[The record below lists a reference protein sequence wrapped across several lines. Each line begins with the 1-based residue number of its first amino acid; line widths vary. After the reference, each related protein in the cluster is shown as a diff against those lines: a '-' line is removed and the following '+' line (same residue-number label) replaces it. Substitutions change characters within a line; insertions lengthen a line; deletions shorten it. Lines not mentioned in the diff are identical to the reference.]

1 MQDKQLSFADLGL
14 SDAMINALKA
24 KGFETPSP
32 IQALVIPEFL
42 LEKSNIIGQAQ
53 TGTGKTA
60 AFSIPILETIETSTG
75 MIRALIL
82 TPTRELANQVSD
94 EIYSLI
100 GEKKIRVLPV
110 YGGSSIDQQIKN
122 IKRGVDIVVGTPGR
136 IIDLLERKVLV
147 LKNLEFFVL
156 DEADEM
162 LNMGFVDDIELILKA
177 SNPEKQKM
185 LFFSATMPPSILN
198 IAKKYMGQFKTL
210 KVENKESTSNLTEQ
224 IYFEVRES
232 DKFEALCRV
241 LDFERD
247 FYGIVFARTK
257 QDTNEITERLK
268 SRGYDADAI
277 HGDVSQVMRNR
288 TLESFK
294 KKNINIL
301 VATDVAARGIDVNNL
316 THVINFSIPNEAES
330 YVHRI
335 GRTGRA
341 GNKGIAITFVTPRE
355 SYQITRIER
364 AAKAN
369 IKLQKAPSIDDV
381 IVAKK
386 ETLDAII
393 SEIIAEKD
401 HAGYLEIANDLLA
414 KNEPQAVLAAL
425 LRNVYNDEFM
435 PSGYREIAEIGRVK
449 GDGNRGNDRGGDR
462 GNDRG
467 GRSDRDGRG
476 GERDGNRGGGYSRG
490 NERGGDRGGNVNVE
504 DDTRLFVAMGKQDG
518 TTVRSLLELL
528 HTKAKTPARKVK
540 DVRILDSF
548 SFITVPFDEAEH
560 IMQTINNDK
569 TRKPL
574 ISKAKR

>member
-1 MQDKQLSFADLGL
+1 MQDIHTSFADLGL
-14 SDAMINALKA
+14 SDTMINALER

-32 IQALVIPEFL
+32 IQSLVIPEFL
-42 LEKSNIIGQAQ
+42 REKANIIGQAQ

-60 AFSIPILETIETSTG
+60 AFSIPILETITTG
-75 MIRALIL
+75 SGKIKALIL
-82 TPTRELANQVSD
+82 APTRELANQVSD

-100 GEKKIRVLPV
+100 GDKKLRVLPV
-110 YGGSSIDQQIKN
+110 YGGSSIEHQIKN

-136 IIDLLERKVLV
+136 IIDLLERKILV
-147 LKNLEFFVL
+147 LKDLEFFVL

-162 LNMGFVDDIELILKA
+162 LNMGFIDDIEQILKV
-177 SNPEKQKM
+177 SNPDEQKM
-185 LFFSATMPPSILN
+185 LFFSATMAPSILS
-198 IAKKYMGQFKTL
+198 IAKKYMGQYKIL
-210 KVENKESTSNLTEQ
+210 KVESKETTTDLTEQ

-257 QDTNEITERLK
+257 QDTNEITDRLK

-294 KKNINIL
+294 KKTINIL

-316 THVINFSIPNEAES
+316 THVINYSIPGEAES

-341 GNKGIAITFVTPRE
+341 GKKGVAITFVTPRE
-355 SYQITRIER
+355 SYQISRIGR

-369 IKLQKAPSIDDV
+369 IKLQKAPSIDEV

-401 HAGYLEIANDLLA
+401 HIGYLDIANDLLA

-435 PSGYREIAEIGRVK
+435 PSGYQEIAEVT
-449 GDGNRGNDRGGDR
+449 RGNDRSGRNGNRSDGRDRDRDRKNPDENRNWR
-462 GNDRG
+462 GN
-467 GRSDRDGRG
+467 
-476 GERDGNRGGGYSRG
+476 ERDGNRYING
-490 NERGGDRGGNVNVE
+490 NVE
-504 DDTRLFVAMGKQDG
+504 DDTRLFVAMGRQDG
-518 TTVRSLLELL
+518 TTVRSLLEFL

-560 IMQTINNDK
+560 IMRTINNDK

>member
-1 MQDKQLSFADLGL
+1 
-14 SDAMINALKA
+14 
-24 KGFETPSP
+24 
-32 IQALVIPEFL
+32 
-42 LEKSNIIGQAQ
+42 
-53 TGTGKTA
+53 
-60 AFSIPILETIETSTG
+60 
-75 MIRALIL
+75 
-82 TPTRELANQVSD
+82 
-94 EIYSLI
+94 
-100 GEKKIRVLPV
+100 
-110 YGGSSIDQQIKN
+110 
-122 IKRGVDIVVGTPGR
+122 
-136 IIDLLERKVLV
+136 
-147 LKNLEFFVL
+147 NLEFFVL

-162 LNMGFVDDIELILKA
+162 LNMGFVDDIELILKS
-177 SNPEKQKM
+177 SNPEQQKM
-185 LFFSATMPPSILN
+185 LFFSATMPPSILS
-198 IAKKYMGQFKTL
+198 IAKKYMGQFKIL

-257 QDTNEITERLK
+257 QDTNEITEHLK
-268 SRGYDADAI
+268 ARGYDADAI

-316 THVINFSIPNEAES
+316 THVINYSIPNEAES

-341 GNKGIAITFVTPRE
+341 GNKGVAITFVTPRE

-369 IKLQKAPSIDDV
+369 IKLQKAPTIDEV

-393 SEIIAEKD
+393 AEIIAEND
-401 HAGYLEIANDLLA
+401 HVSYLDIANELLA

-435 PSGYREIAEIGRVK
+435 TKGYREIAEVGRVR
-449 GDGNRGNDRGGDR
+449 GDGSRGNDRGDR
-462 GNDRG
+462 GRPGNNR
-467 GRSDRDGRG
+467 
-476 GERDGNRGGGYSRG
+476 GERDNRGGGFDG
-490 NERGGDRGGNVNVE
+490 NRSGRSHERSYENGNVE

-560 IMQTINNDK
+560 IMQVINNDK

>member
-14 SDAMINALKA
+14 SDSMINALKA

-100 GEKKIRVLPV
+100 GEKKLRVLPV

-136 IIDLLERKVLV
+136 IIDLLERKILV

-162 LNMGFVDDIELILKA
+162 LNMGFIDDIELILKV

-198 IAKKYMGQFKTL
+198 IAKKYMGQFKIL

-316 THVINFSIPNEAES
+316 THVINFS
-330 YVHRI
+330 
-335 GRTGRA
+335 
-341 GNKGIAITFVTPRE
+341 
-355 SYQITRIER
+355 
-364 AAKAN
+364 
-369 IKLQKAPSIDDV
+369 
-381 IVAKK
+381 
-386 ETLDAII
+386 
-393 SEIIAEKD
+393 
-401 HAGYLEIANDLLA
+401 
-414 KNEPQAVLAAL
+414 
-425 LRNVYNDEFM
+425 
-435 PSGYREIAEIGRVK
+435 
-449 GDGNRGNDRGGDR
+449 
-462 GNDRG
+462 
-467 GRSDRDGRG
+467 
-476 GERDGNRGGGYSRG
+476 
-490 NERGGDRGGNVNVE
+490 
-504 DDTRLFVAMGKQDG
+504 
-518 TTVRSLLELL
+518 
-528 HTKAKTPARKVK
+528 
-540 DVRILDSF
+540 
-548 SFITVPFDEAEH
+548 
-560 IMQTINNDK
+560 
-569 TRKPL
+569 
-574 ISKAKR
+574 

>member
-1 MQDKQLSFADLGL
+1 MQDTQTSFANLGL
-14 SDAMINALKA
+14 SDTMINALKR

-42 LEKSNIIGQAQ
+42 REKANIIGQAQ

-60 AFSIPILETIETSTG
+60 AFSIPILETITAGSG
-75 MIRALIL
+75 KIKALIL
-82 TPTRELANQVSD
+82 APTRELANQVSD

-100 GEKKIRVLPV
+100 GDKKLRVLPV
-110 YGGSSIDQQIKN
+110 YGGSSIEHQIKN

-136 IIDLLERKVLV
+136 IIDLLERKILI
-147 LKNLEFFVL
+147 LKDLEFFVL

-162 LNMGFVDDIELILKA
+162 LNMGFIDDIEQILKV
-177 SNPEKQKM
+177 SNPDEQKM
-185 LFFSATMPPSILN
+185 LFFSATMAPSILT
-198 IAKKYMGQFKTL
+198 IAKKYMGQYKIL
-210 KVENKESTSNLTEQ
+210 KVESKETTTDLTEQ

-257 QDTNEITERLK
+257 QDTNEITDRLK

-288 TLESFK
+288 TLENFK
-294 KKNINIL
+294 KKTINIL

-316 THVINFSIPNEAES
+316 THVINYSIPSEAES

-341 GNKGIAITFVTPRE
+341 GKKGVAITFVTPRE
-355 SYQITRIER
+355 SYQISRIGR

-369 IKLQKAPSIDDV
+369 IKLQKAPSIDEV

-401 HAGYLEIANDLLA
+401 HTSYLDIANDLLA
-414 KNEPQAVLAAL
+414 KNDPQAVLAAL

-435 PSGYREIAEIGRVK
+435 PSGYQEIAEVTR
-449 GDGNRGNDRGGDR
+449 GNNDRGGHSGNRYDR
-462 GNDRG
+462 NRQG
-467 GRSDRDGRG
+467 DRDGNRSWRG
-476 GERDGNRGGGYSRG
+476 NERDGNRYVNG
-490 NERGGDRGGNVNVE
+490 NVE

-518 TTVRSLLELL
+518 TTVRSLLEFL

-560 IMQTINNDK
+560 IMRTINNDK